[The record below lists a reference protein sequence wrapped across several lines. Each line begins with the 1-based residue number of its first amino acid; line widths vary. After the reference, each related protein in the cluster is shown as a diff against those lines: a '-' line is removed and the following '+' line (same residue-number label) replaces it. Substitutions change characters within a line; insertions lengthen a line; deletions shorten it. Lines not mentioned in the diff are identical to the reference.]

1 LADEAKSELRG
12 GSGEV
17 VLLVEDEAVLRRL
30 VKKILLDLDYAVID
44 APNGPKALAMLDG
57 APGIDLLLSDVV
69 LPGGMTGIE
78 LAQAVTQRNPDIRV
92 LLMSGYP
99 TDALERAGQL
109 AEDIELLP
117 KPFTRT
123 ALARKLRQVLEPA
136 S

>member
-1 LADEAKSELRG
+1 LADEAQNELHG

-57 APGIDLLLSDVV
+57 AHGIDLLLSDVV

-78 LAQAVTQRNPDIRV
+78 LAQAVTQHNPDIRV

-99 TDALERAGQL
+99 IDALERAGQL

-117 KPFTRT
+117 KPFTRA